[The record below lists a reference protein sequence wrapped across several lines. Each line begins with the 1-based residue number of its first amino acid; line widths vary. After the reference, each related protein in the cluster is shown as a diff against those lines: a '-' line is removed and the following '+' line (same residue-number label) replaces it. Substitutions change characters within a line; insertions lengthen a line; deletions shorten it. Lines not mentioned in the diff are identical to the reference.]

1 MQNYITLT
9 NSEIAERISEHIHS
23 ERNRRIM
30 HMKLIDGLTY
40 ERIAEVVEMSPR
52 HVKRIVKASMESIMP
67 EHRAFT
73 EICFS

>member
-1 MQNYITLT
+1 MQYNLT
-9 NSEIAERISEHIHS
+9 NSELSERIDEHIHS

-30 HMKLIDGLTY
+30 RMKMIDGLTY
-40 ERIAEVVEMSPR
+40 ERIAEIVEMSPR
-52 HVKRIVKASMESIMP
+52 HVKRIVKTSMESIMP